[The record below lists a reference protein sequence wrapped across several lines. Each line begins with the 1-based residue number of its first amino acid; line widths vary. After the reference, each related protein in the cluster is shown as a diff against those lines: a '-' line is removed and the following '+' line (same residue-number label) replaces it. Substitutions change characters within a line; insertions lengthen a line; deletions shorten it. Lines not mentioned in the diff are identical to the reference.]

1 LKNGI
6 ESMPG
11 GGMVWASCAP
21 TSDGYIQI
29 SIKDQG
35 IGMSKQEIDMLG
47 TPFYS
52 LKKSGTGLGMMI
64 SFQIIR
70 SFQGKVLVTSE
81 KEIGT
86 EIFILLPK
94 VS

>member
-1 LKNGI
+1 MGKLCPN
-6 ESMPG
+6 
-11 GGMVWASCAP
+11 
-21 TSDGYIQI
+21 DGYIQI
-29 SIKDQG
+29 GIKDQG
-35 IGMSKQEIDMLG
+35 SGMKKQEIDKLG
-47 TPFYS
+47 SPFYS

-70 SFQGKVLVTSE
+70 SFQGKVQVTSE